1 MSRTADRPRSPHARY
16 SLRFFDCMWNE
27 MTELECPMLCASAM
41 LERLEKWNRDCQREA
56 RIDGTTIPDAA
67 VPAHASIEVH
77 YV

>member
-1 MSRTADRPRSPHARY
+1 
-16 SLRFFDCMWNE
+16 MWNE